1 MIKVGKKRLVI
12 FAAIL
17 AIGSS
22 ISSYAAEVSV
32 VAIDGSQ
39 PLTQEELAQ
48 IYSGVETATDM
59 DFQYPGRGF
68 AYDACP
74 SLDANGNQKTLENI
88 VSDIFERTNL
98 KISVLD
104 GVLTLEDE
112 AVWIE
117 EQKLV
122 AAEKT
127 TLPQNKVAVNNY
139 TKTWNSIRNFYFPN
153 TYYSAGRFST
163 TADNAHHIKIYAMDG
178 TYVATVQAELKNGR
192 YVTNTDIKE
201 GDYYAVIFNDSDSLT
216 TNASFKAE

>member
-1 MIKVGKKRLVI
+1 M
-12 FAAIL
+12 
-17 AIGSS
+17 
-22 ISSYAAEVSV
+22 
-32 VAIDGSQ
+32 
-39 PLTQEELAQ
+39 
-48 IYSGVETATDM
+48 
-59 DFQYPGRGF
+59 
-68 AYDACP
+68 
-74 SLDANGNQKTLENI
+74 
-88 VSDIFERTNL
+88 
-98 KISVLD
+98 D
-104 GVLTLEDE
+104 GVLTLKDE

-139 TKTWNSIRNFYFPN
+139 TKTWNGIRNFYFPN

-201 GDYYAVIFNDSDSLT
+201 GDYYAVIFNDSDSMT